1 MDSSKEYKVNR
12 YVFLSII
19 LIFGLML
26 LMSLIQFFTAF
37 LAAVI
42 LYILGKNFSNY
53 LITKKRWKK
62 STAAILV
69 IIISFFIIL
78 LPITLLITLLYN
90 KIASVIANPST
101 IIDAAK
107 HLDEV
112 IKEQT
117 GFEVLSDNTLASIQS
132 FSTNIL
138 STILNTSLN
147 FISTIL
153 MMYFFLYF
161 MIININRMEAGIL
174 YYLPFKREK
183 ILMFGNELVA
193 LTFSNSVGIPLI
205 ALAQG
210 VLGYGAYIFTGV
222 PEAGFWGVITGFCS
236 VLPIVGS
243 GIVWAPIAGY
253 LLVTGGSWQ
262 GIFVLAWGAL
272 IMGSADNVIRFIL
285 AKKMADVHPIVTI
298 LGVIMGL
305 KYFGIIGLIFGPVLI
320 SFFLILLKI
329 YYLEYQKP
337 LSFKPTKTRQLMPAY
352 MQPFLKYGK
361 KKKKPSKPVTGQK
374 VKE

>member
-1 MDSSKEYKVNR
+1 MESKEYKVNR

-19 LIFGLML
+19 LAFGFML

-37 LAAVI
+37 LAAII
-42 LYILGKNFSNY
+42 LYILGKGFANF

-62 STAAILV
+62 STTAILV

-78 LPITLLITLLYN
+78 LPISLLITLLYN
-90 KIASVIANPST
+90 KIASVIANPTS
-101 IIDAAK
+101 IIEAAR

-117 GFEVLSDNTLASIQS
+117 GFEVLSDNTIAAIQN

-138 STILNTSLN
+138 SSVLNSSLN
-147 FISTIL
+147 LISTIL

-161 MIININRMEAGIL
+161 MIVNINRMEAGIL
-174 YYLPFKREK
+174 YYLPFRREK

-210 VLGYGAYIFTGV
+210 ILGYGAYKLTGV

-236 VLPIVGS
+236 ILPIVGS
-243 GIVWAPIAGY
+243 GIVWVPIAGY
-253 LLVTGGSWQ
+253 LLVTGSSWQ
-262 GIFVLAWGAL
+262 SVFVIIWGAL
-272 IMGSADNVIRFIL
+272 IMGSSDNVIRFIL
-285 AKKMADVHPIVTI
+285 AKKMADVHPVVTI

-337 LSFKPTKTRQLMPAY
+337 LSVKPVKTRQLVPAY
-352 MQPFLKYGK
+352 MQPLLRYGK
-361 KKKKPSKPVTGQK
+361 KKKPASKSEVRET
-374 VKE
+374 